1 MERMERVSLESFP
14 RELAA
19 KIQEGQRAGL
29 TDEQIVQ
36 GIVNLGNVMSRF
48 VKPDSPEEA
57 LMRELWNIAT
67 EDEKKILAGL
77 VLRMGK
83 RVIH

>member
-1 MERMERVSLESFP
+1 MENVSLEAFH
-14 RELAA
+14 RELAQ
-19 KIQEGQRAGL
+19 KIREGQRAGL
-29 TDEQIVQ
+29 TDDQIVL

-48 VKPDSPEEA
+48 VRPDSPEEA
-57 LMRELWNIAT
+57 LMKEMWNIAT
-67 EDEKKILAGL
+67 DEEKKMLAGL

>member
-1 MERMERVSLESFP
+1 MEHISLEAFP
-14 RELAA
+14 KELAA

-29 TDEQIVQ
+29 SDEQIVQ

-57 LMRELWNIAT
+57 LMKEMWSIAT
-67 EDEKKILAGL
+67 DDEKRTLAGI

-83 RVIH
+83 RAVH